1 MYKMTISKSK
11 NNIFYYAQ
19 ISVREGQKVSSHTVK
34 KFGSHNE
41 LLKIT
46 ADPKAYVKAEIA
58 KMNQEYK
65 TEHVKEEVTIDYG
78 QKVENENSVISPST
92 SMNTGYYFI
101 QAIIKRLQLKELT
114 NDKIMAGNRAK
125 FDAYT
130 ILRYLLYSRI
140 MDPRSKLNLCEHLCN
155 FFENPDIQYQ
165 NLIRFLD
172 SLTCHY
178 SDIIE
183 SLYEASKKIV
193 TRDQAVCY
201 YDCTNFY
208 FECEQP
214 DAEYIDELT
223 GEIIKGLRRYGASKE
238 HRPNPLVE
246 MGLFI
251 DGDGLPITMCLESG
265 NTSEQTTAIP
275 LEKQI
280 IKMYENKPFIYCA
293 DAGIGSYDIR
303 RFNSFSKRAFII
315 TQSIK
320 KLSKQMQDVIFTD
333 SDYRNLE
340 NNRKV
345 SVELLKNYDRND
357 QQDELYYN
365 TRAYKVFPAD
375 HSIELN
381 GFTDTKYRKD
391 GTPYKIK
398 AKAVI
403 PQFLIVTFN
412 RKVFEYQRHIRNAQI
427 ERAKE
432 LLANAKDPEEV
443 RNSPND
449 IRRFIK
455 KKGKKETKSVSEL
468 YEINQDK
475 INYESLYDGYY
486 CIATNLAVLDCHDN
500 IDYAEVQNV
509 LQTMAQRNKV
519 EEDFRI
525 LKTNFKSR
533 PVYHRNGAR
542 IKAHFLI
549 CFISLLIYRIMEK
562 LINEQGKHYTITQII
577 ETIRNINV
585 VPINDNLIYT
595 AAYKGSDV
603 LEILQKTTN
612 IDLSY
617 QYYRESSLKNMLKK
631 ML

>member
-1 MYKMTISKSK
+1 MYKMTITKSK

-19 ISVREGQKVSSHTVK
+19 ISIRNGQKVSSHTVK
-34 KFGSHNE
+34 RFGSHKE

-46 ADPKAYVKAEIA
+46 ADPKAYVEAEIA

-65 TEHVKEEVTIDYG
+65 TEHVKEEITIDYG
-78 QKVENENSVISPST
+78 QKIESNGNVISPST
-92 SMNTGYYFI
+92 SMNTGYFFI
-101 QAIIKRLQLKELT
+101 QAIIKKLQLKELT
-114 NDKIMAGNRAK
+114 NDKIMVGSRAR

-140 MDPRSKLNLCEHLCN
+140 MDPRSKHNLCEHLCN
-155 FFENPDIQYQ
+155 FFEKPDIQYQ

-172 SLTCHY
+172 NLTCHY

-183 SLYEASKKIV
+183 SLYAASKRIV
-193 TRDQAVCY
+193 TRNQTVCY

-280 IKMYENKPFIYCA
+280 IKMYESKPFIYCA

-333 SDYRNLE
+333 SDYRDLE
-340 NNRKV
+340 NNQKM

-357 QQDELYYN
+357 LQNEMYYN
-365 TRAYKVFPAD
+365 TMAYKVFPAD

-381 GFTDTKYRKD
+381 GFMDKKYRKD
-391 GTPYKIK
+391 GTPYKVK
-398 AKAVI
+398 TKAVI
-403 PQFLIVTFN
+403 PQCLIVTFS

-443 RNSPND
+443 KNSPND

-455 KKGKKETKSVSEL
+455 KKGKKETKSVSDL

-475 INYESLYDGYY
+475 IDYESLYDGYY
-486 CIATNLAVLDCHDN
+486 CIATNLAVLDNHGN
-500 IDYAEVQNV
+500 INPLEVQNV
-509 LQTMAQRNKV
+509 LQIMAQRNKV

-533 PVYHRNGAR
+533 PVYHRNGDR
-542 IKAHFLI
+542 IKAHFLL

-562 LINEQGKHYTITQII
+562 LINEQGKHYTVTQII
-577 ETIRNINV
+577 ETIRNMNV
-585 VPINDNLIYT
+585 IPISNKLLYT

-603 LEILQKTTN
+603 LEVLQKITN
-612 IDLSY
+612 INLSY
-617 QYYRESSLKNMLKK
+617 CYYQGTSLKNMLKK
-631 ML
+631 IL